1 MAPPLLRE
9 LGTAMVETGSW
20 RHLGGG
26 RKGLFLIL
34 RYVFIIAASYL
45 LLFHKE
51 DVVIPPI
58 GAFMIAAAL
67 ASNLFLSFLSPE
79 NLFAWYVEAPVLIG
93 DTLWVSWALHSTGAI
108 GQEFFLLYFFVLFL
122 AATGESLLMVVLGTT
137 AVTIANVYLVAE
149 HSILA
154 PTYLLRI
161 VFFFS
166 VAMFYG
172 YVLSQIRKERQRA
185 DRGFAWA
192 RELEAKVEQRTEA
205 LRRLYDESLVANRL
219 KSEFVANMSH
229 ELRTPLHIIMGYA
242 EMLLGLEQPP
252 ADDGRLM
259 LRRIQDA
266 AANLLQLVNSV
277 LDLGKLDAGRVPVA
291 SQTVSLTQFVT
302 QLQRRDRVTRSP
314 NLRLEWDVVPD
325 LPSIETDP
333 TKLTSIIDNLIN
345 NAIKFTASGS
355 VTVRVRNVA
364 AEQQAEFQ
372 VEDTGRGIEEQ
383 ELSRIFEPFYQVNGA
398 GPHPAGGVGLG
409 LAIVQRYLTLL
420 GGTISV
426 RSRVGEGATFTV
438 RLPYRN
444 EHAGDGGPESKDPE
458 SYSPQVAA

>member
-1 MAPPLLRE
+1 MIE
-9 LGTAMVETGSW
+9 EGSW

-45 LLFHKE
+45 LLFHKR
-51 DVVIPPI
+51 DAVVPPV

-67 ASNLFLSFLSPE
+67 ASNIFLSFLPPRS
-79 NLFAWYVEAPVLIG
+79 LFAWYVEAPVLIG
-93 DTLWVSWALHSTGAI
+93 DTLWVSWALHTSGAI

-137 AVTIANVYLVAE
+137 AVTIANVYLIADATV
-149 HSILA
+149 LA
-154 PTYLLRI
+154 PAYLLRI
-161 VFFFS
+161 VSFFS

-192 RELEAKVEQRTEA
+192 RELETKVEERTEA

-242 EMLLGLEQPP
+242 EMLIGLDEPP

-266 AANLLQLVNSV
+266 AGNLLQLVNSV
-277 LDLGKLDAGRVPVA
+277 LDLGKLDAGRVPVVT
-291 SQTVSLTQFVT
+291 QTVSLTQFVT
-302 QLQRRDRVTRSP
+302 QLRRRDRLVRSP
-314 NLRLEWDVVPD
+314 GVRIEWDLAPD

-333 TKLTSIIDNLIN
+333 TKLTSIVDNLIN
-345 NAIKFTASGS
+345 NAIKFTSAGS
-355 VTVRVRNVA
+355 VTVRARDLP
-364 AEQQAEFQ
+364 AERQ
-372 VEDTGRGIEEQ
+372 VEFEVQDTGRGIDERD
-383 ELSRIFEPFYQVNGA
+383 LARIFEPFYQVNGA
-398 GPHPAGGVGLG
+398 VAHPFGGVGLG
-409 LAIVQRYLTLL
+409 LAIVQRYLMLL
-420 GGTISV
+420 GGQIEV
-426 RSRVGEGATFTV
+426 RSRLGEGATFTV
-438 RLPYRN
+438 RLPYRFDRT
-444 EHAGDGGPESKDPE
+444 AQASPASGTGDREPRH
-458 SYSPQVAA
+458 PQIAA

>member
-1 MAPPLLRE
+1 LR
-9 LGTAMVETGSW
+9 LHFAMIETGSW

-45 LLFHKE
+45 LLFHRT
-51 DVVIPPI
+51 DAVVPPI
-58 GAFMIAAAL
+58 CAFMIAAAL
-67 ASNLFLSFLSPE
+67 TSNIFLSFLAPQ

-93 DTLWVSWALHSTGAI
+93 DTLWVSWALHASGAI

-137 AVTIANVYLVAE
+137 AVTIANVYLIADQSVFA
-149 HSILA
+149 A
-154 PTYLLRI
+154 AYLLRI

-192 RELEAKVEQRTEA
+192 RELEAKVEERTEA
-205 LRRLYDESLVANRL
+205 IRRLYDESLVANRL

-242 EMLLGLEQPP
+242 EMLIGLEEAP
-252 ADDGRLM
+252 ADDERLM

-266 AANLLQLVNSV
+266 AGNLLQLVNSV

-291 SQTVSLTQFVT
+291 NQAVSLTQFAT
-302 QLQRRDRVTRSP
+302 QLQRRDRVPRAP
-314 NLRLEWDVVPD
+314 GVRIEWDLAPD

-333 TKLTSIIDNLIN
+333 TKLASVVDNLIN
-345 NAIKFTASGS
+345 NALKFTPAGS
-355 VTVRVRNVA
+355 VTVRARNRP
-364 AEQQAEFQ
+364 AEREVEFQ
-372 VEDTGRGIEEQ
+372 VQDTGRGIDERD
-383 ELSRIFEPFYQVNGA
+383 LSRIFEPFYQVNGA
-398 GPHPAGGVGLG
+398 VVHPCGGVGLG

-420 GGTISV
+420 GGHIDV
-426 RSRVGEGATFTV
+426 RSRLGEGATFTV

-444 EHAGDGGPESKDPE
+444 ERSAAADVASHATRPEPRH
-458 SYSPQVAA
+458 PQIAA

>member
-1 MAPPLLRE
+1 MIE
-9 LGTAMVETGSW
+9 ETGSW

-45 LLFHKE
+45 LLFHRP
-51 DVVIPPI
+51 DVMVPPI
-58 GAFMIAAAL
+58 GAAMIAAAL
-67 ASNLFLSFLSPE
+67 ASNIFLSFLSPRS
-79 NLFAWYVEAPVLIG
+79 LFAWYVEAPVLIG

-122 AATGESLLMVVLGTT
+122 AASGESLLMVVLGTT
-137 AVTIANVYLVAE
+137 AVTVANVYLVAE
-149 HSILA
+149 QSVLA

-242 EMLLGLEQPP
+242 EMLLGLDQPP
-252 ADDGRLM
+252 VDDGRLM

-266 AANLLQLVNSV
+266 AGNLLQLVNSV
-277 LDLGKLDAGRVPVA
+277 LDLGKLDAGRVPVM
-291 SQTVSLTQFVT
+291 SQTVSLTQFAT
-302 QLQRRDRVTRSP
+302 QLQRRDRVPRSP
-314 NLRLEWDVVPD
+314 AVRIEWDVAPD
-325 LPSIETDP
+325 LPSIETDS
-333 TKLTSIIDNLIN
+333 TKLTSILDNLIN
-345 NAIKFTASGS
+345 NAIKFTAAGS
-355 VTVRVRNVA
+355 ITVRARNVP
-364 AEQQAEFQ
+364 AEREVEFQ
-372 VEDTGRGIEEQ
+372 VEDTGRGIDET

-398 GPHPAGGVGLG
+398 VAHPCGGVGLG

-420 GGTISV
+420 GGSIAV

-444 EHAGDGGPESKDPE
+444 ERSSEASAASRATEPESRRA
-458 SYSPQVAA
+458 QVAA

>member
-1 MAPPLLRE
+1 MIDP
-9 LGTAMVETGSW
+9 GSW

-45 LLFHKE
+45 LLFHRS
-51 DVVIPPI
+51 DTVIPPI
-58 GAFMIAAAL
+58 GACMIAAAL
-67 ASNLFLSFLSPE
+67 ASNLFLSFLPPRK
-79 NLFAWYVEAPVLIG
+79 LFAWYVEAPVLIG

-137 AVTIANVYLVAE
+137 AVTVANVFLVADRSVLE
-149 HSILA
+149 

-192 RELEAKVEQRTEA
+192 HELEAKVEERTEA

-242 EMLLGLEQPP
+242 EML
-252 ADDGRLM
+252 
-259 LRRIQDA
+259 
-266 AANLLQLVNSV
+266 
-277 LDLGKLDAGRVPVA
+277 
-291 SQTVSLTQFVT
+291 
-302 QLQRRDRVTRSP
+302 
-314 NLRLEWDVVPD
+314 
-325 LPSIETDP
+325 
-333 TKLTSIIDNLIN
+333 
-345 NAIKFTASGS
+345 
-355 VTVRVRNVA
+355 
-364 AEQQAEFQ
+364 
-372 VEDTGRGIEEQ
+372 
-383 ELSRIFEPFYQVNGA
+383 
-398 GPHPAGGVGLG
+398 VGL
-409 LAIVQRYLTLL
+409 
-420 GGTISV
+420 
-426 RSRVGEGATFTV
+426 
-438 RLPYRN
+438 
-444 EHAGDGGPESKDPE
+444 
-458 SYSPQVAA
+458 